1 MITGDK
7 SDTEGVCLVS
17 ERVPFA
23 LVNDGDAPVL
33 DHVVVSMSFT
43 ICRTEVGLYGVE
55 APPPRARG
63 GVDRLGR

>member
-1 MITGDK
+1 
-7 SDTEGVCLVS
+7 VS
-17 ERVPFA
+17 EGIPFA

-33 DHVVVSMSFT
+33 DRVVVSISFT
-43 ICRTEVGLYGVE
+43 ICRTEVRLYGVE